1 MKIVI
6 LLIKGYQRYISPA
19 FPPRCK
25 YYPSCSQY
33 TMDAIAGFGI
43 RGILL
48 GIWRFVRCNPFSH
61 GGVDYIPESFLGRRS
76 KVEKSLINQ
85 ARTLDITPDITEVS
99 A

>member
-1 MKIVI
+1 MRVVSAVI
-6 LLIKGYQRYISPA
+6 RFYQRFISPA
-19 FPPRCK
+19 FAPRCK

-33 TMDAIAGFGI
+33 TLDAVVGFGA

-48 GIWRFVRCNPFSH
+48 GIWRFIRCNPFSH
-61 GGVDYIPESFLGRRS
+61 GGVDYIPQTFLGKDS

-85 ARTLDITPDITEVS
+85 GKSEVH